1 MSVSHYITCMRVTM
15 TGWETNDV
23 QASFKIC
30 DNGKLYLI
38 KEVCQWDSVDIWQ
51 LSFYNLTPQPR
62 YAQLSHTAL
71 HFSTSVCSSMLLR
84 SLLQQS
90 CINIIFL
97 LFIYLLQA
105 PLSFFFTFTNFLSI
119 LSLSMSLS
127 YASLC
132 PLLTIYTTHF
142 LSIAL
147 ILIPFLHTCFIP
159 NRLFYLQYFIP
170 RHSSLRLSYFF
181 FSPLL
186 LQSILVFSGV
196 LPSSC

>member
-105 PLSFFFTFTNFLSI
+105 PLSFFSPLRTFYPFSP
-119 LSLSMSLS
+119 
-127 YASLC
+127 YLC
-132 PLLTIYTTHF
+132 PYLML
-142 LSIAL
+142 
-147 ILIPFLHTCFIP
+147 PCV
-159 NRLFYLQYFIP
+159 RYLQSTQPI
-170 RHSSLRLSYFF
+170 FF
-181 FSPLL
+181 LL
-186 LQSILVFSGV
+186 H
-196 LPSSC
+196 